1 MTVQRQLPCSPST
14 RNIYTRI
21 SSVSLLR
28 FCVLI
33 LLTFVF
39 DFAMAADKGRDLYK
53 ILEVKK
59 NAKAEEI
66 KKSYRKLTLKYHP
79 DKNQG
84 DD

>member
-1 MTVQRQLPCSPST
+1 
-14 RNIYTRI
+14 
-21 SSVSLLR
+21 
-28 FCVLI
+28 
-33 LLTFVF
+33 
-39 DFAMAADKGRDLYK
+39 MAADKGRDLYK